1 MDAQPET
8 LHSFRKRLTQRFAD
22 SIDFDP
28 NASDESRKLQRA
40 YYMAN
45 VTMIDEQ
52 VGRIM
57 DRLEEVGLLEN
68 SVVIFTSDHGDCLGD
83 HGLVEKWTMYDQ
95 SVRVPLVVWSPDRFE
110 GNRRID
116 ALTQWFDIGPT
127 VLELAGIQPNAK
139 TEAHSLLPFLE
150 NRPDAKEREYVFS
163 EHVQDLMLQ
172 DLKHSLMIRSKRYKL
187 IEYIGK
193 DNGQL
198 FDLESDPDELKD
210 VWSDP
215 DYTEAK
221 NTLRKDLTDW
231 FITSTVDATGWWKNP
246 EATQK

>member
-1 MDAQPET
+1 MLGPGA
-8 LHSFRKRLTQRFAD
+8 RF
-22 SIDFDP
+22 S
-28 NASDESRKLQRA
+28 
-40 YYMAN
+40 
-45 VTMIDEQ
+45 T
-52 VGRIM
+52 G
-57 DRLEEVGLLEN
+57 
-68 SVVIFTSDHGDCLGD
+68 
-83 HGLVEKWTMYDQ
+83 
-95 SVRVPLVVWSPDRFE
+95 
-110 GNRRID
+110 
-116 ALTQWFDIGPT
+116 IGPQFFLAT
-127 VLELAGIQPNAK
+127 VSRSSSATCSK
-139 TEAHSLLPFLE
+139 TEAQSLLPFLD
-150 NRPDAKEREYVFS
+150 NRPEAEEREYVFS

-215 DYTEAK
+215 DYAEAK
-221 NTLRKDLTDW
+221 TTLRKDLTDW